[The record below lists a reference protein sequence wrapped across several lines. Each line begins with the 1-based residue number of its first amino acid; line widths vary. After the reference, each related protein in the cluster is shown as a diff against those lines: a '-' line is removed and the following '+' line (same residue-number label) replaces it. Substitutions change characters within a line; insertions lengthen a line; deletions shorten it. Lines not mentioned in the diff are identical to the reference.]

1 MQKESEVQDR
11 QIAKIAALKMNQ
23 SQNQRHP
30 KTVVKT
36 KTQMQFPPPPPGWMV
51 SETGQQEAEGFV
63 KASRERGRGTVKMNG
78 EIMMCLFT
86 E

>member
-11 QIAKIAALKMNQ
+11 QIVKIAALKMNQ

-36 KTQMQFPPPPPGWMV
+36 KTQMQFPHPLAGWYHKQG
-51 SETGQQEAEGFV
+51 SKRQ
-63 KASRERGRGTVKMNG
+63 RD
-78 EIMMCLFT
+78 L
-86 E
+86 

>member
-36 KTQMQFPPPPPGWMV
+36 KTQMQFPPLPPAGWYQKQG
-51 SETGQQEAEGFV
+51 SKRQ
-63 KASRERGRGTVKMNG
+63 RD
-78 EIMMCLFT
+78 L
-86 E
+86 